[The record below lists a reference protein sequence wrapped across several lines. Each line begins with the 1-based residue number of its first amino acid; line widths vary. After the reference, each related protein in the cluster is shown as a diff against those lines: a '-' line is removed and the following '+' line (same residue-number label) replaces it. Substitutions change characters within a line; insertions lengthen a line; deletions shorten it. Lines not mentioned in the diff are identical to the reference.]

1 MDLENKIT
9 VISKKY
15 NKKESLRYFFD
26 KILLENKELLNIM
39 QNLNIEGKSHL
50 STLDE
55 NQVNEIKKIIS
66 NNIVSTVVTNKIEPK
81 VQKQWKPDLNR
92 MICIKNISNGGLI
105 YKSKR
110 QMGYTIQWDRKGS
123 KNYMELGEFISLKNN
138 FGAAIDN
145 TSIKDLLSKPIYK
158 INLYNFLFIIKK

>member
-1 MDLENKIT
+1 MKVHELA
-9 VISKKY
+9 
-15 NKKESLRYFFD
+15 KELN
-26 KILLENKELLNIM
+26 LENKELLNIM

-123 KNYMELGEFISLKNN
+123 KNYRSF
-138 FGAAIDN
+138 
-145 TSIKDLLSKPIYK
+145 
-158 INLYNFLFIIKK
+158 